1 VISALRTELE
11 LAPAPVAALTQLSQQ
26 RKSQAR
32 MRRSSR
38 VDPRDIDVIVLDTI
52 RISMTANRKVGDAWF
67 RAVESTRDHKPLDL
81 LVGL

>member
-1 VISALRTELE
+1 
-11 LAPAPVAALTQLSQQ
+11 
-26 RKSQAR
+26 